1 MYLNNILKY
10 VQFMEK
16 KAHEV
21 KEDPNEE
28 KDDFGFTTSCP
39 EDEVML
45 ENNSTGVD
53 FTNICEVSAKK
64 IKILKVILL
73 ANESDKSQIE
83 MQTFTKIKPC
93 TKESL
98 NIVIYILNL
107 CKLANHNLDKAIIES
122 EILGVIL
129 SLVASPN
136 IRTETRGCESGQ
148 A

>member
-1 MYLNNILKY
+1 M
-10 VQFMEK
+10 QFMEK

-107 CKLANHNLDKAIIES
+107 CKLANHN
-122 EILGVIL
+122 VIL
-129 SLVASPN
+129 IV
-136 IRTETRGCESGQ
+136 
-148 A
+148 